1 MNMPRTPHPA
11 RSRNQTPATADGAPV
26 STGGASAAQAADSYG
41 FSEHTR
47 GLLECA
53 ATLCARQ
60 GGRMTPQ
67 RRDVLGLI
75 LQADA
80 PVGAYDLLERLR
92 VSDRRPAPPTVY
104 RALDFLLEHGLIHR
118 IERLSAFVPCTH
130 LSHEGEGDTHAHD
143 LPASQPVQG
152 GASACGHEHGAC
164 GVHAA
169 QFLICRACGG
179 VTEIADTPRI
189 LDMLRTVCRE
199 KAFTMQSA
207 SVEVE
212 GLCATCAGR
221 QGKADGVQGAGTEQ

>member
-11 RSRNQTPATADGAPV
+11 RSRNQTPAATEGAPV
-26 STGGASAAQAADSYG
+26 SSGDETVAQGADPYG
-41 FSEHTR
+41 FSPHTR

-75 LQADA
+75 LQAEA
-80 PVGAYDLLERLR
+80 PVGAYDLLEQLR

-118 IERLSAFVPCTH
+118 IERLSAFVSCTH
-130 LSHEGEGDTHAHD
+130 LSHEEETDAAGAS
-143 LPASQPVQG
+143 ASQPVRSG
-152 GASACGHEHGAC
+152 HAVSACGHEHAAC

-179 VTEIADTPRI
+179 VTEIADAPRI

-199 KAFTMQSA
+199 KEFVMQSA

-212 GLCATCAGR
+212 GLCAACAGR
-221 QGKADGVQGAGTEQ
+221 QTVDGAREAVTER

>member
-1 MNMPRTPHPA
+1 MNMSRTLHPA
-11 RSRNQTPATADGAPV
+11 RSRNQPSAAAEGAPV
-26 STGGASAAQAADSYG
+26 STGSESVGQAADPYG

-75 LQADA
+75 LQAEA
-80 PVGAYDLLERLR
+80 PVGAYDLLEQLR

-130 LSHEGEGDTHAHD
+130 LAHEEDANAPCAPMSQSAPPDHA
-143 LPASQPVQG
+143 V
-152 GASACGHEHGAC
+152 SACGHEHAAY

-212 GLCATCAGR
+212 GLCAACATRQAVDGGR
-221 QGKADGVQGAGTEQ
+221 KAGTEQ